1 MQKFMQTACAKCEIC
16 SLNTK
21 IIAVKGHICNT
32 VIFLAEESGLKTQIM
47 SPRTQIPTNTSHV
60 HAKATFQIKC
70 Y

>member
-32 VIFLAEESGLKTQIM
+32 VIFLAEESGLKTNYV
-47 SPRTQIPTNTSHV
+47 TTDTNTSHV
-60 HAKATFQIKC
+60 HAKATIQIKC